1 MVAFFVRQE
10 QKVRTWRLMLTHDVA
25 TSDELSQ
32 AELESYTALFELLS
46 QIDQRLMDE
55 DSEYREK
62 YSAPREDLTCK

>member
-1 MVAFFVRQE
+1 MAFFVRQE
-10 QKVRTWRLMLTHDVA
+10 QKVRTWRLMLTHNVA

-32 AELESYTALFELLS
+32 AELESFTAFFELLS

-62 YSAPREDLTCK
+62 YLSVVTEEESCA

>member
-1 MVAFFVRQE
+1 
-10 QKVRTWRLMLTHDVA
+10 MLTHDVA

-55 DSEYREK
+55 DPEYREK
-62 YSAPREDLTCK
+62 YSAPREDLPCK